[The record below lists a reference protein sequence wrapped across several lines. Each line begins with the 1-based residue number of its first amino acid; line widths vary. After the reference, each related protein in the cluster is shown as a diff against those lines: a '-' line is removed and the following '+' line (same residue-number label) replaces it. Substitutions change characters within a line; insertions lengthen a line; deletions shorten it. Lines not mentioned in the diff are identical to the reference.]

1 MNTQVNKCLITGCEG
16 FIGSHLADFLLE
28 KGMRV
33 YGAVYQDTGNI
44 DHLKDRITILEC
56 DILDKESV
64 ESTVAEARP
73 DFVFHLAA
81 QSLPRQSWLDPEE
94 TFKIN
99 VLGTLNLLESIRKA
113 AIDPVIEVA
122 CSSAEYAP
130 SNEAELPIKET
141 NRLQPSNPY
150 GVSKLAEDMLAR
162 LYWQTYG
169 MKIIRI
175 RPFFVIGPRKTSDVC
190 SDFASGIAEIEAG
203 KRDTLSV
210 GNLETVRD
218 FMDVRDAARAMW
230 LLIEK
235 GTPGEVYNICT
246 GKSYKIKEI
255 LERLISLSPQPIEVR
270 PDPHLM
276 RPSDEPIVVGDNSKL
291 CALGWKPQISLERTL
306 SDMLD
311 YWRRQCGRK
320 AK

>member
-1 MNTQVNKCLITGCEG
+1 MKKCLITGCEG
-16 FIGSHLADFLLE
+16 FIGSHLAEFLLE
-28 KGMRV
+28 TGIRV
-33 YGAVYQDTGNI
+33 YGTVYQESGNI
-44 DHLKDRITILEC
+44 DHLKGRLTTLKC
-56 DILDKESV
+56 DMLDKEGMD
-64 ESTVAEARP
+64 STIAEARP

-81 QSLPRQSWLDPEE
+81 QSLPSQSWLDPEE

-122 CSSAEYAP
+122 CSSAEYGP

-141 NRLQPSNPY
+141 NRLQPSSPY

-169 MKIIRI
+169 TKMIRI
-175 RPFFVIGPRKTSDVC
+175 RPFFIIGPRKTSDVC

-203 KRDTLSV
+203 ERDTLSV
-210 GNLETVRD
+210 GNLETIRD
-218 FMDVRDAARAMW
+218 FVDVRDAVRAMW

-246 GKSYKIKEI
+246 GKGHKIRDI
-255 LERLISLSPQPIEVR
+255 LDKLISLSSQPIEVH
-270 PDPHLM
+270 PDPRLM
-276 RPSDEPIVVGDNSKL
+276 RPSDEPIVIGDNSKL
-291 CALGWKPQISLERTL
+291 CALGWKPQIPLEKTL
-306 SDMLD
+306 SDMLG
-311 YWRRQCGRK
+311 YWRGEYVQRQPGRQ
-320 AK
+320 